1 MVREKANDP
10 PISEEPLVMTD
21 LIFAVAFVAMVATPA
36 MVATLGGRKEY
47 NPGPGKDADPD
58 TEPETLHPI
67 PPKRPSMRAVRPHAT
82 HRSVADSG
90 IMVADDFTLPMHNG
104 RGMANR

>member
-1 MVREKANDP
+1 
-10 PISEEPLVMTD
+10 MTD
-21 LIFAVAFVAMVATPA
+21 LVFAVAFVAMVATPA

-47 NPGPGKDADPD
+47 NPGPGADSNP
-58 TEPETLHPI
+58 EPETLQPA
-67 PPKRPSMRAVRPHAT
+67 PGPKRPSGRVIRPHAA

-90 IMVADDFTLPMHNG
+90 IMIADDFTLPMHNG

>member
-47 NPGPGKDADPD
+47 NPGSGGDSDSGSEAENLQPA
-58 TEPETLHPI
+58 
-67 PPKRPSMRAVRPHAT
+67 PPKRPSLPVMRPHSV

-90 IMVADDFTLPMHNG
+90 IMISDDFTLPMHNG